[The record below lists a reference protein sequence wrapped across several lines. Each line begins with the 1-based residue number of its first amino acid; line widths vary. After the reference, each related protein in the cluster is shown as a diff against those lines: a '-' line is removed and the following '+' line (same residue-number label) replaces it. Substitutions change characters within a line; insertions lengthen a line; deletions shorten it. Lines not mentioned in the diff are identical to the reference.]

1 MISKVFCG
9 NTCISNHKCNHAV
22 QNIQNQQCYYMQ
34 LNAFQQILSSKTA
47 KSCTNVSKHSN
58 NTSGQYSM
66 YVPLAIHM
74 YVSINLYPKYACKQ
88 LLYI

>member
-1 MISKVFCG
+1 M
-9 NTCISNHKCNHAV
+9 
-22 QNIQNQQCYYMQ
+22 
-34 LNAFQQILSSKTA
+34 
-47 KSCTNVSKHSN
+47 SKHSN

-88 LLYI
+88 LLYIQQTSYFNLPNIIYADAYIDLKAVKHIYLSNMQSVAKPINTTCISNN

>member
-1 MISKVFCG
+1 MQSCSSKYTKSAMWLIECVF
-9 NTCISNHKCNHAV
+9 H
-22 QNIQNQQCYYMQ
+22 
-34 LNAFQQILSSKTA
+34 QILSSKTA
-47 KSCTNVSKHSN
+47 KSCTNISKHSN

-66 YVPLAIHM
+66 YVPSAIHM